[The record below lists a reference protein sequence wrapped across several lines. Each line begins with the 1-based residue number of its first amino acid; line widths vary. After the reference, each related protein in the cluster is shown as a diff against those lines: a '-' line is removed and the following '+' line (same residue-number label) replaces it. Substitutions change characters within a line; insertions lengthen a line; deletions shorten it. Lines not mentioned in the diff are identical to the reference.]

1 MQKHQPCRNLAVRYM
16 LQPANNLQ
24 IIECPRDAMQGLH
37 DFIPTAT
44 KIKYIQSLLSVGFDT
59 LDCGSF
65 VSPKYIPQMADTAEV
80 LRALDLSDT
89 KTRLSVIVANTRGA
103 EEAAGFEQVDFMG
116 YPFSI
121 SETFQVRNTNSTIMQ
136 ALDTVKQL
144 QEICTNADKEF
155 VLYISMAFGNPY
167 GDPWNIEVVE
177 KWVEEMQK
185 LGIKYLS
192 LSDTVGVADAKT
204 ITYLYTEL
212 IKRFPK
218 LEFGAHFHTN
228 PNTWR
233 DKVEPAYL
241 SGCRRFDGAIKGFGG
256 CPMAKDDLVGNMPT
270 ERLVEFF
277 DEMKIETGLDKTA
290 FGKAMAMAG
299 EVFPV

>member
-1 MQKHQPCRNLAVRYM
+1 MS
-16 LQPANNLQ
+16 QPANRVQ
-24 IIECPRDAMQGLH
+24 IIECPRDAMQGIH
-37 DFIPTAT
+37 EFIPTAT
-44 KIKYIQSLLSVGFDT
+44 KVKYIQALLSVGFDT

-80 LRALDLSDT
+80 IQGLDLSDT

-103 EEAAGFEQVDFMG
+103 EEAATFEQVNFMG

-136 ALDTVKQL
+136 SLETVKQM
-144 QEICTNADKEF
+144 QEICVSSDKEF

-192 LSDTVGVADAKT
+192 LSDTVGVAQADT

-212 IKRFPK
+212 IRRFPK

-228 PNTWR
+228 PATWR
-233 DKVEPAYL
+233 DKIAPAYN

-256 CPMAKDDLVGNMPT
+256 CPMAKDELVGNMPT

-277 DEMKIETGLDKTA
+277 DEMGLPTGLDSKA
-290 FGKAMAMAG
+290 FSRAMAMAG

>member
-1 MQKHQPCRNLAVRYM
+1 
-16 LQPANNLQ
+16 
-24 IIECPRDAMQGLH
+24 MQGIH

-44 KIKYIQSLLSVGFDT
+44 KIKYIQALLSVGFDT

-80 LRALDLSDT
+80 LRGLDLSDT
-89 KTRLSVIVANTRGA
+89 KTRLSVIVANQRGA
-103 EEAAGFEQVDFMG
+103 KEAAQFEQVNFMG

-121 SETFQVRNTNSTIMQ
+121 SETFQVRNTNSTILQ
-136 ALDTVKQL
+136 ALDTVKQM
-144 QEICTNADKEF
+144 QEICTKSNKEF

-177 KWVEEMQK
+177 KWVDEMQK

-192 LSDTVGVADAKT
+192 LSDTVGVAEAKT

-212 IKRFPK
+212 IERFPK

-228 PNTWR
+228 PATWR
-233 DKVEPAYL
+233 DKIEPAYN

-277 DEMKIETGLDKTA
+277 EEIKVNTGLDKTA
-290 FGKAMAMAG
+290 FGRAMAMTS
-299 EVFPV
+299 EVFPI

>member
-1 MQKHQPCRNLAVRYM
+1 M

-24 IIECPRDAMQGLH
+24 IIECPRDAMQGIH
-37 DFIPTAT
+37 DFIHTAT
-44 KIKYIQSLLSVGFDT
+44 KVKYIQALLSVGFDT

-65 VSPKYIPQMADTAEV
+65 VSPKYIPQLADTAEV
-80 LRALDLSDT
+80 LRALDLRDT
-89 KTRLSVIVANTRGA
+89 KTRLSVIVANKRGA
-103 EEAAGFEQVDFMG
+103 EEAAKFEQVNFMG

-121 SETFQVRNTNSTIMQ
+121 SETFQIRNTNSTIAQ
-136 ALDTVKQL
+136 SLETVKHM
-144 QEICTNADKEF
+144 QEICTNNNKEF

-177 KWVEEMQK
+177 KWVDEMQQ

-204 ITYLYTEL
+204 ISYLYTEL
-212 IKRFPK
+212 IHRFPK
-218 LEFGAHFHTN
+218 LEFGAHFHTT

-233 DKVEPAYL
+233 DKVEPAYN

-270 ERLVEFF
+270 ERLIEFF
-277 DEMKIETGLDKTA
+277 DEMKIETGLDNKA
-290 FGKAMAMAG
+290 FANAMALAG
-299 EVFPV
+299 EVFPI